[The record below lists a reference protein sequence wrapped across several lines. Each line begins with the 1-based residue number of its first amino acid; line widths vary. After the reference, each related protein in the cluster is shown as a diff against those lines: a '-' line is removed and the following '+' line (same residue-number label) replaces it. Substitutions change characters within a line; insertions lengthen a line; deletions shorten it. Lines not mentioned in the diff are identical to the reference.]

1 MTGYFERRKSKAAE
15 WCLRIALICVPYFLL
30 TVLMHRSQSVTT
42 EQAFWLI
49 AFGVVMLSTS
59 LLLGLRATADLWE
72 KGYKGGQ
79 ATVNGMVIA
88 ILMLIPLGI
97 QLAYALENPQ
107 LSDVATNVFE
117 PPLYLAAREEHASH
131 GEAASE
137 IYDSYQVRQI
147 VSAYPELVARRYEA
161 PPERIANSVMD
172 LLERWHWPVVS
183 SRNLPAQLTADEAE
197 PEGELAGSEGE
208 IGQIAGTGEDQSPV
222 ISIQARARSMIMKLP
237 SEVIVRLTPDGDTTL
252 VDMRSSSDWS
262 SHDFGV
268 NARFINAFLTALDQ
282 ELAGIAGE

>member
-1 MTGYFERRKSKAAE
+1 
-15 WCLRIALICVPYFLL
+15 
-30 TVLMHRSQSVTT
+30 
-42 EQAFWLI
+42 
-49 AFGVVMLSTS
+49 
-59 LLLGLRATADLWE
+59 LWE

-88 ILMLIPLGI
+88 ILMLMPLGI

-117 PPLYLAAREEHASH
+117 PPLYLTAREGHASQD
-131 GEAASE
+131 EAASE

-172 LLERWHWPVVS
+172 LLERWQWPVVS

-237 SEVIVRLTPDGDTTL
+237 SDVIIRLTPDGDTTL
-252 VDMRSSSDWS
+252 VDMRSSSDWG
-262 SHDFGV
+262 SHDFGA
-268 NARFINAFLTALDQ
+268 NARFINAFLTSLDQ